1 MSRTIRVL
9 VAVLVVSL
17 AVGASACADATG
29 PQQQH
34 AACGDGQRDAE
45 GAAWNSG
52 PICK

>member
-1 MSRTIRVL
+1 MSRSIRVF

-17 AVGASACADATG
+17 AVGASACADVTG

-34 AACGDGQRDAE
+34 AACD
-45 GAAWNSG
+45 WVSG